1 MNRGC
6 NNAASLRK
14 QLAGLQQVDRL
25 LQTGITR
32 GSALGPGNA
41 GWQRELA
48 VSYSRLAYASKKAG
62 DKSEALEAIAAR
74 PGDHGAH
81 DEPLSGQRAVET
93 RPCLDQPADCGAGAV
108 TVGAKITTTIVSA
121 PRDKSGFHA
130 SGEFTFVPC

>member
-14 QLAGLQQVDRL
+14 QLAGLQQVERL

-62 DKSEALEAIAAR
+62 DKSEALEALRQGQAIMVRMTSLSPDNAPWKRDLAWIDRQIA
-74 PGDHGAH
+74 
-81 DEPLSGQRAVET
+81 EL
-93 RPCLDQPADCGAGAV
+93 
-108 TVGAKITTTIVSA
+108 A
-121 PRDKSGFHA
+121 P
-130 SGEFTFVPC
+130 